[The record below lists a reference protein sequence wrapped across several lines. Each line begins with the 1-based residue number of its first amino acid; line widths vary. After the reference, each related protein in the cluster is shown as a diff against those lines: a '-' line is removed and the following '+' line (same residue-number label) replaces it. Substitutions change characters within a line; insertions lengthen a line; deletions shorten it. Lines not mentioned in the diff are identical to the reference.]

1 MSARRQAAL
10 LEHGRPMS
18 GKGESKIA
26 VIAAI
31 VGNLIIAIIKFG
43 AGALTGSS
51 AMISEGIHSLV
62 DTGNGGLVLMGMRRS
77 TAPADSEHPFGHG
90 KELYFWT
97 LIVAISIFGI
107 GGGMSVYE
115 GITHLLNPVHVEN
128 PWPNYIVLAIA
139 AVVEGTSFIIAMR
152 QLNAVRGKLGVA
164 RFIRT
169 SKDPSLFTVVFED
182 SAAMLGL
189 VVAFFGIWLGQ
200 LTGSPLFDGAA
211 SVLIGVILMGVA
223 FLLARESKGL
233 LIGEGVEP
241 AVLADMRRI
250 VAAEKD
256 VDAVGDVRT
265 MYLGPNDLL
274 VNLDV
279 AFRVGLPAEQ
289 IHDAIAR
296 IEVAL
301 RGAYPEIGR
310 IYIEADSLT
319 DVRSSTQ
326 V

>member
-1 MSARRQAAL
+1 
-10 LEHGRPMS
+10 MS

-26 VIAAI
+26 VVAAI
-31 VGNLIIAIIKFG
+31 VGNLIIAIIKFI
-43 AGALTGSS
+43 AGAFTGSS

-62 DTGNGGLVLMGMRRS
+62 DTGNGVLILMGMRRS
-77 TAPADSEHPFGHG
+77 TAPADAEHPFGHG

-115 GITHLLNPVHVEN
+115 GITHLLHPVHVEN

-139 AVVEGTSFIIAMR
+139 ALVEGTSFIIAMR
-152 QLNAVRGKLGVA
+152 QMNAARGRVGVA

-169 SKDPSLFTVVFED
+169 SKDPALFTVVFED
-182 SAAMLGL
+182 SAAILGL
-189 VVAFFGIWLGQ
+189 VVAFLGIWLGQ

-241 AVLADMRRI
+241 AVLADMRQI
-250 VAAEKD
+250 VAAEAA
-256 VDAVGDVRT
+256 VDGIGDVRT
-265 MYLGPNDLL
+265 MYMGPEDLL

-279 AFRVGLPAEQ
+279 AFRAGLPAEE
-289 IHDAIAR
+289 IHEAVGR
-296 IEVAL
+296 IEAAL
-301 RGAYPEIGR
+301 KSAYPEIGR
-310 IYIEADSLT
+310 IYIEVDSLT
-319 DVRSSTQ
+319 DVRTASQ
-326 V
+326 A

>member
-1 MSARRQAAL
+1 
-10 LEHGRPMS
+10 MS

-26 VIAAI
+26 VVAAI
-31 VGNLIIAIIKFG
+31 VGNLIIAIIKFI
-43 AGALTGSS
+43 AGAFTGSS

-62 DTGNGGLVLMGMRRS
+62 DTGNGVLILMGMRRS
-77 TAPADSEHPFGHG
+77 TAPADAEHPFGHG

-115 GITHLLNPVHVEN
+115 GITHLLHPVHVEN

-139 AVVEGTSFIIAMR
+139 ALVEGTSFIIAMR
-152 QLNAVRGKLGVA
+152 QMNAARGRVGVA
-164 RFIRT
+164 KFIRT
-169 SKDPSLFTVVFED
+169 SKDPALFTVVFED
-182 SAAMLGL
+182 SAAILGL
-189 VVAFFGIWLGQ
+189 VVAFLGIWLGQ

-241 AVLADMRRI
+241 AVLADMRQI
-250 VAAEKD
+250 VAAEAA
-256 VDAVGDVRT
+256 VDGVGDVRT
-265 MYLGPNDLL
+265 MYMGPEDLL

-279 AFRVGLPAEQ
+279 AFRAGLPAEE
-289 IHDAIAR
+289 IHEAVGR
-296 IEVAL
+296 IEAAL
-301 RGAYPEIGR
+301 KSAYPEIGR
-310 IYIEADSLT
+310 IYIEVDSLT
-319 DVRSSTQ
+319 DVRTASQ
-326 V
+326 A

>member
-1 MSARRQAAL
+1 
-10 LEHGRPMS
+10 MS
-18 GKGESKIA
+18 GKGESKFA
-26 VIAAI
+26 VIAAV

-43 AGALTGSS
+43 AAALTGSS

-77 TAPADSEHPFGHG
+77 TAPADAEHPFGHG
-90 KELYFWT
+90 KEIYFWT
-97 LIVAISIFGI
+97 LIVAVSIFGI

-115 GITHLLNPVHVEN
+115 GIMHLLNPVHVEN

-139 AVVEGTSFIIAMR
+139 AVVEGTSFMIAMR
-152 QLNAVRGKLGVA
+152 QLNAVRGKVSVA
-164 RFIRT
+164 RYIRT

-189 VVAFFGIWLGQ
+189 VVAFFGIFLGQ

-211 SVLIGVILMGVA
+211 SVIIGLILMSVA

-241 AVLADMRRI
+241 AVLADMRKI

-301 RGAYPEIGR
+301 KGDYPEIGR
-310 IYIEADSLT
+310 IYIEVDSLT
-319 DVRSSTQ
+319 DVSSSTQ
-326 V
+326 G

>member
-1 MSARRQAAL
+1 
-10 LEHGRPMS
+10 MS

-26 VIAAI
+26 VIAAVI
-31 VGNLIIAIIKFG
+31 GNLLIAIIKFI

-77 TAPADSEHPFGHG
+77 TAPADAEHPFGHG

-97 LIVAISIFGI
+97 LIVAVSIFGI

-115 GITHLLNPVHVEN
+115 GIIHLLNPVHVDN

-139 AVVEGTSFIIAMR
+139 ATVEGTSFIIAMR
-152 QLNAVRGKLGVA
+152 QLNAVRGKVGVA
-164 RFIRT
+164 RYIRT

-189 VVAFFGIWLGQ
+189 IVAFFGIWLGQ
-200 LTGSPLFDGAA
+200 LTGSPFFDGAA
-211 SVLIGVILMGVA
+211 SVIIGLILMSVA

-241 AVLADMRRI
+241 VVLADMREI
-250 VAAEKD
+250 VGAEPD
-256 VDAVGDVRT
+256 VDGVGDLRT
-265 MYLGPNDLL
+265 MYFGPDDLL

-279 AFRVGLPAEQ
+279 AFRAGLPAEQ
-289 IHDAIAR
+289 IYEAVGR
-296 IEVAL
+296 IEGAL
-301 RGAYPEIGR
+301 KAAYPEIGR
-310 IYIEADSLT
+310 IYIEVDSLK
-319 DVRSSTQ
+319 DVRASSQ